1 MTENRYTSTT
11 TKVRNAFLDENQ
23 METGI
28 FSLSIIDI
36 ISQIEISR
44 DKLSSWVLPLS
55 VAKQSWQ

>member
-44 DKLSSWVLPLS
+44 NKLSS
-55 VAKQSWQ
+55 